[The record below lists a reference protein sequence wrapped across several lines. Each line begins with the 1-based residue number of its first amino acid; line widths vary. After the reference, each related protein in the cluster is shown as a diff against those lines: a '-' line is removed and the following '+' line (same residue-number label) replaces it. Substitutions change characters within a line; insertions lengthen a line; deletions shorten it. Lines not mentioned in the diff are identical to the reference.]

1 MDRKAEALLA
11 REKVIGLRQVMR
23 GFRDGRIRCVL
34 VAADAE
40 EHIKLELEKHCVA
53 NGVKLVSVPSKH
65 ELGQAAGIDVD
76 CAVVGIIG

>member
-23 GFRDGRIRCVL
+23 GIRDGRVRCVL

-40 EHIKLELEKHCVA
+40 EHIKLELGNQCEAK
-53 NGVKLVSVPSKH
+53 GVKLVSVPSKE
-65 ELGQAAGIDVD
+65 ELGRASGIDVD
-76 CAVVGIIG
+76 CAAVGIIG